1 VLFAESVRKIAR
13 RWLRLLKE
21 SKLLFMLVA
30 AELAINAQ
38 CDQDRIWS
46 AFERQRAVRY
56 ANHYFGCPV
65 HAWVTSLRQS
75 WINTCKNLKF

>member
-21 SKLLFMLVA
+21 SKLLLMLVA
-30 AELAINAQ
+30 VELTLNAQ

-65 HAWVTSLRQS
+65 RAWVTSLRQS